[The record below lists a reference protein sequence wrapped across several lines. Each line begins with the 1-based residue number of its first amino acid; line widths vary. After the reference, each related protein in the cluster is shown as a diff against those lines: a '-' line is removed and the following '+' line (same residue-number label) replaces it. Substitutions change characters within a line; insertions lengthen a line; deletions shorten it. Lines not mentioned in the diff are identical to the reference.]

1 MEIGIPMADG
11 PHHAQANTW
20 AVAAPPQAL
29 CRGADAVAN
38 ADENGDGH
46 QAGAGYMVEMSV
58 AGIALDAS
66 TRSPIVLLRDPSG
79 RRQVPIWID
88 HAQAQNIQA
97 GLSPQQPPRPLSH
110 DLMAAMLKAAG
121 LQLERVIIHTIEDAT
136 FRASLKLRSETSSEP
151 IELDARPSDA
161 IALAVRTGTSIWMLE
176 EVVADASIPV
186 NAVADAVDQADFRR
200 FLETISPAEMVRQIG
215 RARPDTDLGKPPQ
228 NLGKPPQNL
237 GKPAE
242 SQPSQAKPLI
252 QPAPEQQLLG
262 PALGEQPPA
271 GEPAPASSTEAAATS
286 QAPVDQA
293 PGSQS
298 PASHAPSDQP
308 AADQAAAALD
318 PVGPSTTGP
327 ETPHQP
333 PAPAKRPAAEQEPA
347 APRPEP
353 PADQPPGAAA

>member
-1 MEIGIPMADG
+1 
-11 PHHAQANTW
+11 
-20 AVAAPPQAL
+20 
-29 CRGADAVAN
+29 
-38 ADENGDGH
+38 
-46 QAGAGYMVEMSV
+46 MVEMSV

-121 LQLERVIIHTIEDAT
+121 LHLERVIIHTIEDAT

-161 IALAVRTGTSIWMLE
+161 IALALRTGTSIWMLE

-186 NAVADAVDQADFRR
+186 NAMADAVDQADFRR

-215 RARPDTDLGKPPQ
+215 RARPDTDF
-228 NLGKPPQNL
+228 GKPPQNL

-242 SQPSQAKPLI
+242 SEPSQAKPLI

-262 PALGEQPPA
+262 PAPGEQPPA
-271 GEPAPASSTEAAATS
+271 GEPAPTTSADASPTDPGAA
-286 QAPVDQA
+286 
-293 PGSQS
+293 SQS
-298 PASHAPSDQP
+298 PVSQG

-318 PVGPSTTGP
+318 PGAQGATGP
-327 ETPHQP
+327 EAPDQP
-333 PAPAKRPAAEQEPA
+333 PAPAKRPAADQKPA
-347 APRPEP
+347 PPRAEP
-353 PADQPPGAAA
+353 PADQPPGAAP